1 MIAKIPVSCPGLD
14 SNQHVLSNTT
24 TSKWLVYQ
32 FQHPGYGAAN
42 VKCLPDLIKFF
53 LNRGQE
59 KCRMKNKKQIRT
71 TDWQLPAF
79 LYFFNTILNVVPFPG
94 SECFTYNCPL

>member
-1 MIAKIPVSCPGLD
+1 MSEKTKKQFKRTAFLCPGLD

-32 FQHPGYGAAN
+32 FQHPGNGVAN

-53 LNRGQE
+53 LHAGRCKPEN
-59 KCRMKNKKQIRT
+59 
-71 TDWQLPAF
+71 
-79 LYFFNTILNVVPFPG
+79 
-94 SECFTYNCPL
+94 